1 MQADAFCFDG
11 DAALALEVHGIED
24 LFVHF
29 ALGQGASHFEQ
40 AVGERGF
47 AVVDVRDDAEISN
60 ELGVHFARLP
70 IFSIA
75 GRIRMARPSFRR
87 ACCIRT
93 SDTRSAKT
101 VPDKQQVCHNSKAA
115 SACPL
120 NANERKVG
128 TMSARRA
135 ARLGRRALQETG
147 ARLPHSGRMGSKRN
161 HRRDE
166 LRIIPDVLFRSLA
179 PMTEH
184 NPGLTKREQDVYTS
198 TIRERALKKQLAV
211 ELFDLPCAC
220 QNLRRVTRIVTR
232 IYDQELRKAG
242 LEITQFGLLTAL
254 ATTGEANQKRLS
266 AGFAMDSTTLTRT
279 LGLLRRQ
286 WLVTVRRGKDR
297 GGPPL
302 PPPPRP
308 KTPKG
313 QNQTLLGGGGTRHW
327 RGTIGK

>member
-1 MQADAFCFDG
+1 
-11 DAALALEVHGIED
+11 
-24 LFVHF
+24 
-29 ALGQGASHFEQ
+29 
-40 AVGERGF
+40 
-47 AVVDVRDDAEISN
+47 
-60 ELGVHFARLP
+60 
-70 IFSIA
+70 
-75 GRIRMARPSFRR
+75 MARPSFRR

-101 VPDKQQVCHNSKAA
+101 VPDKQPVCHNSKAA

-198 TIRERALKKQLAV
+198 TMREGALKKQLAV

-286 WLVTVRRGKDR
+286 GWVRVRRGKDR
-297 GGPPL
+297 RERLFRLTQAGKRQMAEAEPYWGRAEQRL
-302 PPPPRP
+302 RRE
-308 KTPKG
+308 
-313 QNQTLLGGGGTRHW
+313 LGDTGWKSMKQMVSRITVAA
-327 RGTIGK
+327 TAA